1 MTRSGFVALVGRP
14 NTGKSTLL
22 NSIIGEKVA
31 IVSYRSQT
39 TRNRIVGIL
48 TQGDDQI
55 VFTDT
60 PGIHTPK
67 TRLGEE
73 MMSAAN
79 GAVADCDL
87 TVLVAEPRFP
97 GDIEKKII
105 ENFKKNNIPAIL
117 VLNKIDTIPKE
128 KLLPV
133 ILEYSKLYDFIEVI
147 PVSALKRDGIDLLIS
162 ILKDHL
168 IEGPFFYPEDMKTD
182 TDPRMQ
188 ICEIIR
194 EKLLKLLNE
203 EIPHGL
209 ALETVQ
215 MEETKTLLKCGVNIY
230 CERDGHKRIIIG
242 KEGSFLKKIG
252 TMAREELEKKYGKKV
267 HLELWV
273 KVNRDWRNNIYKIR
287 TFGLSDV
294 E

>member
-60 PGIHTPK
+60 PGIHKPK

-73 MMSAAN
+73 MMAAAN
-79 GAVADCDL
+79 GAITDCDV
-87 TVLVAEPRFP
+87 TVLVAEPRLP
-97 GDIEKKII
+97 GEIEKKII
-105 ENFKKNNIPAIL
+105 QGFQKNHIPAIL
-117 VLNKIDTIPKE
+117 VLNKIDTVPKE
-128 KLLPV
+128 NLLPV
-133 ILEYSKLYDFIEVI
+133 ILEYSQLYDFIEII

-162 ILKDHL
+162 ALKKHL
-168 IEGPFFYPEDMKTD
+168 VEGPFFYPEDMKTD
-182 TDPRMQ
+182 MDERTAV
-188 ICEIIR
+188 CEIVR

-209 ALETVQ
+209 ALETVV
-215 MEETKTLLKCGVNIY
+215 MEQSAKLLKCGVNIY
-230 CERDGHKRIIIG
+230 CEKDGHKRIIIG
-242 KEGSFLKKIG
+242 KDGAFIKKIG
-252 TMAREELEKKYGKKV
+252 MLAREELEKKYGKKV

-287 TFGLSDV
+287 SFGLGDV

>member
-48 TQGDDQI
+48 TEGDDQI

-87 TVLVAEPRFP
+87 TVLVAEPKFP
-97 GDIEKKII
+97 GDIEKRII
-105 ENFKKNNIPAIL
+105 ENFKKNNTLAIL
-117 VLNKIDTIPKE
+117 VINKIDTIPKDR
-128 KLLPV
+128 LLP
-133 ILEYSKLYDFIEVI
+133 IISEYSKLYDFIEII
-147 PVSALKRDGIDLLIS
+147 PLSALKRDGVSLLVS
-162 ILKDHL
+162 ILKEHL
-168 IEGPFFYPEDMKTD
+168 MEGPFFYPEDMKTD
-182 TDPRMQ
+182 SDVRTQ

-194 EKLLKLLNE
+194 EKLLRLLNE

-209 ALETVQ
+209 ALETVV
-215 MEETKTLLKCGVNIY
+215 MEESKNLMKCGVNIY
-230 CERDGHKRIIIG
+230 CEKDGHKRIIIG
-242 KEGSFLKKIG
+242 KEGAFIKKIG
-252 TMAREELEKKYGKKV
+252 MLAREELERKFGKKV

-287 TFGLSDV
+287 SFGLGDV